1 MTDATAP
8 GLIPR
13 LRAVSRWLRCR
24 RHFRRRISRMCRMG
38 SRSVAIT
45 LLAEPRSV
53 KTAMV
58 KRRPA
63 SRPCH
68 PQQAVTEVITMRG
81 IGDHDPWNGRSRC
94 GGMSD
99 HDAVERVITMAWRAQ
114 TNKKRMC
121 MRRDGA
127 EDVHRQ

>member
-13 LRAVSRWLRCR
+13 LRAVSRWLRFK

-45 LLAEPRSV
+45 LSAEPRST

-63 SRPCH
+63 SLPSH
-68 PQQAVTEVITMRG
+68 PQQAASGVITMRG
-81 IGDHDPWNGRSRC
+81 IGDHDPWNG
-94 GGMSD
+94 
-99 HDAVERVITMAWRAQ
+99 
-114 TNKKRMC
+114 
-121 MRRDGA
+121 
-127 EDVHRQ
+127 